1 MKLNRIFKR
10 KPAGVSDGGQFTI
23 DQKAEP
29 AVTLTSPD
37 AEPHPYMLQD
47 GAPTPYGAA
56 IPHKIEA
63 EGVQRFS
70 TGYDDGDYVCL
81 SEERNALI
89 PEEYRNEN
97 GFYADH
103 GFYGRAT
110 ATELDVVMVTHPDA
124 FHEDEVARARDLI
137 AVRDAPRDIQEDL
150 REVQGRTS
158 FARIKADLL
167 REELKALEAV
177 EKKWAAS
184 TLAAGTLEHFPDATK
199 VSLLKHGDGQVGSI
213 QVYSGDTMLGMM
225 SAELDGQVVGNGS
238 EDGKKFLH
246 AAMSTLEDVPDSW
259 LHEQGATT
267 RELDASGERFISIDV
282 NAALSKAA
290 ERIRDSDPRS
300 W

>member
-47 GAPTPYGAA
+47 GDPTPYGSAM
-56 IPHKIEA
+56 PYKIEA

-81 SEERNALI
+81 SEERNAMI

-103 GFYGRAT
+103 GIYGRAK

-124 FHEDEVARARDLI
+124 FHEDEVERARDLI
-137 AVRDAPRDIQEDL
+137 AVRDAPQDIQEDL
-150 REVQGRTS
+150 GEVQGRTS
-158 FARIKADLL
+158 LARMKADRL
-167 REELKALEAV
+167 REELKTLETA

-184 TLAAGTLEHFPDATK
+184 TLAAGTLEHFPGATK
-199 VSLLKHGDGQVGSI
+199 VSFLKYGDDQVGSI
-213 QVYSGDTMLGMM
+213 QVHSGDTMLGMM
-225 SAELDGQVVGNGS
+225 SAKLDGQVVGNGS

-246 AAMSTLEDVPDSW
+246 TAMSTLEDVPDSW

-267 RELDASGERFISIDV
+267 SGLDASGERVISIDV
-282 NAALSKAA
+282 NTALNKAA
-290 ERIRDSDPRS
+290 ERIRDADPRR